1 MNKVETLINEIKK
14 VDKFKNHIIFFM
26 MNKYGFILGKDV
38 DKLEKLENIK
48 DIDFDKGTLQNVKAL
63 RYKVFDPNNIQP
75 FNSILI
81 EGEKP
86 ASVNVQKDYIIEEEF
101 KLD

>member
-1 MNKVETLINEIKK
+1 MSEIKTVLNEVNKVTKFMSHIK
-14 VDKFKNHIIFFM
+14 FFM
-26 MNKYGFILGKDV
+26 MDKYGFILGKDV
-38 DKLEKLENIK
+38 EKLKKLENIELEYEE
-48 DIDFDKGTLQNVKAL
+48 GTLQGIKAL

-86 ASVNVQKDYIIEEEF
+86 CSIMVQPEYRVEEEF
-101 KLD
+101 KSNK